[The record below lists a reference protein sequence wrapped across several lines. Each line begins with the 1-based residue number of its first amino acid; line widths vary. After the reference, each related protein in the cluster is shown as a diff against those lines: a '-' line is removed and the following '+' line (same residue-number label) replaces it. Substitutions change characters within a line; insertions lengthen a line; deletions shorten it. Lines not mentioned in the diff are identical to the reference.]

1 MSVAAIL
8 LAGGQGLRFKT
19 TTPKQYIEVN
29 NQPLCLYSYYKLL
42 ESNLITTLVVVADP
56 SYHHLFDIQTSKA
69 IFFAQPGSRR
79 QDSLANGLNA
89 IADINTSYYLVHD
102 AARPFLSNELIVKLL
117 TAAQSSGAAAPSL
130 PIHATV
136 RHVEGS
142 NYTPRCRKGLHQIQ
156 TPQVI
161 KADWL
166 IRGLEHSTKE
176 NLEVTDELSLLEHLN
191 LPYTLIPGDPR
202 NIKITNPLDLTLIQ
216 PHLI

>member
-8 LAGGQGLRFKT
+8 LAGGQGIRFQA

-42 ESNLITTLVVVADP
+42 ESDLITTLVVVADP
-56 SYHHLFDIQTSKA
+56 SYHHLFDKNRSKP

-89 IADINTSYYLVHD
+89 IAEINTNYYLVHD
-102 AARPFLSNELIVKLL
+102 AARPFLSNQLIADLV
-117 TAAQSSGAAAPSL
+117 TAAENTGAAAPAL

-136 RHVEGS
+136 RHIEGS
-142 NYTPRCRKGLHQIQ
+142 NYTPRCRKGLHKIQ
-156 TPQVI
+156 TPQVV

-166 IRGLEHSTKE
+166 IKGLEHSTKE
-176 NLEVTDELSLLEHLN
+176 NLEVTDELSLLEHLD

-202 NIKITNPLDLTLIQ
+202 NIKVTNPLDLTLIQ
-216 PHLI
+216 PHL